1 MMTNTQLLS
10 YFTQKITNSTAS
22 SLRFS
27 RPRGEANEKK
37 RFSESFFRFN
47 TLYFTYLTPIFSAG
61 IFLRFAKKKIIFTF
75 EDKKRC

>member
-1 MMTNTQLLS
+1 MTNTQLLS

-37 RFSESFFRFN
+37 RFSEGFFRFN
-47 TLYFTYLTPIFSAG
+47 TL
-61 IFLRFAKKKIIFTF
+61 
-75 EDKKRC
+75 